1 MVQGNRLLSNWPSQ
15 RGFLRS
21 TVNSMRLTLVRR
33 PLLHCAAL
41 LHDDLSLLLRDDQLL
56 LSCDDH
62 LLLLSHDDH
71 LLLSHDHLL
80 LSHDDHLLLL
90 SRDDLL
96 LLLSHDDLLLL
107 SCDDHLLLSHDEHL
121 LLSHDRLLLS
131 HDDHLLLSHDH
142 LLLLSHDGLLCH
154 AAVTDCS
161 EDVVLHLNH
170 TAAQCEVSLR
180 VSPDLQRLLNCHP
193 CSITL
198 CCAGCRATD
207 TQADDTFKWPQAQ
220 ATLLRCRT
228 AGLPDYLC

>member
-62 LLLLSHDDH
+62 L
-71 LLLSHDHLL
+71 
-80 LSHDDHLLLL
+80 
-90 SRDDLL
+90 
-96 LLLSHDDLLLL
+96 
-107 SCDDHLLLSHDEHL
+107 
-121 LLSHDRLLLS
+121 LLLS